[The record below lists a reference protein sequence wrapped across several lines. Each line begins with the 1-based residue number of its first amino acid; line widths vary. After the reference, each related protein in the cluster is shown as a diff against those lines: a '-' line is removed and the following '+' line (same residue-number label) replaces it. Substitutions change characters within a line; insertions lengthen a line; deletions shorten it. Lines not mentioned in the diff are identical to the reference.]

1 MNQFVTTARDAA
13 DKAEL
18 LKVDKSAVED
28 YLKCG
33 VKKDFDDFFDAFIR
47 PLVDSAFK
55 SSIIKSYILMDI
67 VLTTARFV
75 KELGGDVDAIVPGLS
90 HIETILSNI
99 NSIEQIKEQV
109 KDILISALM
118 FRDSR
123 TTSQRAGILQKAK
136 EFIDQYYMDPNMSLN
151 QVAVFVNHSPSH
163 FSVMFS
169 QGTCKTFKEYLTELR
184 IKKAKEL
191 LRTTTLRSSEI
202 SYQIGYG
209 DPHYFSFIFRK
220 NTGLT
225 PTEFRSQAK
234 KE

>member
-1 MNQFVTTARDAA
+1 M
-13 DKAEL
+13 
-18 LKVDKSAVED
+18 LKVDKSAIED

-33 VKKDFDDFFDAFIR
+33 VKKDFDDFFEAFIR
-47 PLVDSAFK
+47 PLVQSAYK

-75 KELGGDVDAIVPGLS
+75 QELGGDIDQIVPGLN
-90 HIETILSNI
+90 HIETILSKI
-99 NSIEQIKEQV
+99 NTVDQIREQV
-109 KDILISALM
+109 QMILVSGLM

-123 TTSQRAGILQKAK
+123 TNSQRAGTLHKAK
-136 EFIDQYYMDPNMSLN
+136 EYIEQNYMDPNMSLD
-151 QVAVFVNHSPSH
+151 QVASHVNHSPSH
-163 FSVMFS
+163 FSAIFS
-169 QGTCKTFKEYLTELR
+169 HGTCKTFKEYLTELR

-209 DPHYFSFIFRK
+209 DPHYFSYIFRK

-225 PTEFRSQAK
+225 PTEFRAQTW
-234 KE
+234 EE